1 MKTIEASNNDI
12 IVYEDGSGSIRM
24 CIKNG
29 GAIYYS
35 AADVLTSLGYNSSS
49 SWYYTNKLC
58 DDNDIIVLKYSGS
71 MLRMVNADAA
81 LNKLVGTLCKRA
93 EKLNKVTSFLTSAGK
108 FALKRWNE
116 TNYPGKFEKVAVG
129 GNSETHEQVKQGEK
143 EQENNSDNS
152 SKAFGNIRAAVVN
165 GEVMFNFEDMATLLG
180 YKDAFD
186 EIKNALRSY
195 ESKVA
200 EIKGMLE
207 NHENRINTVEGMVP
221 ISDEQW
227 ITLSEAIDQAIVAI
241 IGGESSESYNNF
253 HLRYEVRKEFEDD
266 MKECFEVE
274 SLRNIL
280 AKHFD
285 KVMEYIKLWK
295 PCVNTQMKISNC
307 NSLEK

>member
-1 MKTIEASNNDI
+1 M
-12 IVYEDGSGSIRM
+12 RM
-24 CIKNG
+24 I
-29 GAIYYS
+29 
-35 AADVLTSLGYNSSS
+35 
-49 SWYYTNKLC
+49 
-58 DDNDIIVLKYSGS
+58 
-71 MLRMVNADAA
+71 NADAA

-93 EKLNKVTSFLTSAGK
+93 EKLNKVTKFLTDAGK
-108 FALKRWNE
+108 FALKQWNE
-116 TNYPGKFEKVAVG
+116 TNYPRKFERAVVG
-129 GNSETHEQVKQGEK
+129 GNVETHEQTKHGEK
-143 EQENNSDNS
+143 EQENSSNS

-195 ESKVA
+195 KSKAA
-200 EIKGMLE
+200 EIKGILE
-207 NHENRINTVEGMVP
+207 SYESRINAVEGMVP

-227 ITLSEAIDQAIVAI
+227 ITLSVAIDQAIVAI

-253 HLRYEVRKEFEDD
+253 QLRYEVRKEFEDD
-266 MKECFEVE
+266 TKEHFEVE

-280 AKHFD
+280 AKYFD
-285 KVMEYIKLWK
+285 EVMEYIKLWK